1 MTSAA
6 PMVAVEALTRAV
18 DQLEAAAACED
29 WDEVAEQL
37 HRQYRFLEQWLPRC
51 DSLSSEVRAALHE
64 VLRRYHA
71 VMFALEAARERVR
84 QLLDRSPVLSVRERA
99 YMEA

>member
-1 MTSAA
+1 MTSQA
-6 PMVAVEALTRAV
+6 PLVAVQALTRAV

-37 HRQYRFLEQWLPRC
+37 HRQHRFLEQWLPRC
-51 DSLSSEVRAALHE
+51 DSLSAEVRAALHE

-71 VMFALEAARERVR
+71 VMFGLEAARERVR
-84 QLLDRSPVLSVRERA
+84 QLLARPPGLSTRERA